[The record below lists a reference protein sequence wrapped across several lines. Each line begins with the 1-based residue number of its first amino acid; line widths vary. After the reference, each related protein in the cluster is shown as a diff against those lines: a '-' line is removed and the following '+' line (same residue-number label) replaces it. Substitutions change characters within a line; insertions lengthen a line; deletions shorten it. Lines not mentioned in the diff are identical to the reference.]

1 MMQVKQNAAPESF
14 NSQASTQALEGPT
27 FVLLGQ
33 EFDLP
38 SICLLQT
45 REMREERQGLSSV

>member
-14 NSQASTQALEGPT
+14 NSQASMLALEGLT

-38 SICLLQT
+38 SICLLRT
-45 REMREERQGLSSV
+45 KEMREERQGLSSV